1 MTDIGSGSVPVSLR
15 PWPTE
20 DPGSEDLQLQL
31 QRLYQ
36 QRGHVRHI
44 TEEGLQEEINNAED
58 GPVNVMEGVENT
70 ETLAA
75 TGEKERRAEIYAAKA
90 QMQQL
95 IR

>member
-1 MTDIGSGSVPVSLR
+1 MTDIGPGSVPVSLR

-36 QRGHVRHI
+36 QRGHFRHI
-44 TEEGLQEEINNAED
+44 IEEGLQEEINNVED
-58 GPVNVMEGVENT
+58 GPVNVMEGVEST

-95 IR
+95 IG

>member
-1 MTDIGSGSVPVSLR
+1 MTDIEPGSVPASLR

-20 DPGSEDLQLQL
+20 GPGSEDLQLQL

-36 QRGHVRHI
+36 QRGHFRHI

-58 GPVNVMEGVENT
+58 EPVNVMEGVENT
-70 ETLAA
+70 EAPAA

-95 IR
+95 IG

>member
-1 MTDIGSGSVPVSLR
+1 MTDIGPGSVPVSLR

-36 QRGHVRHI
+36 RRGHFRHI

-75 TGEKERRAEIYAAKA
+75 TGEKERRAEIYTAKA

-95 IR
+95 IG

>member
-1 MTDIGSGSVPVSLR
+1 MTDLGPGSVPVSLR

-31 QRLYQ
+31 ERLYK
-36 QRGHVRHI
+36 QRGHFRHI

-58 GPVNVMEGVENT
+58 GPVDVMEGVEDI
-70 ETLAA
+70 ETPAA
-75 TGEKERRAEIYAAKA
+75 TSEKERRAEIYAAKA

-95 IR
+95 IG

>member
-1 MTDIGSGSVPVSLR
+1 MADIGPGSVPVSLR

-36 QRGHVRHI
+36 QRGHFRHI
-44 TEEGLQEEINNAED
+44 TEEGLQEEINSAED

-75 TGEKERRAEIYAAKA
+75 TGEKERRAEIYATKA

-95 IR
+95 IG

>member
-1 MTDIGSGSVPVSLR
+1 MTDLGPGSVPVSLR
-15 PWPTE
+15 PWPTG

-36 QRGHVRHI
+36 QRGHFRHI

-95 IR
+95 IG